1 MRLNKLSTYMI
12 SMVLVLSLSACG
24 YQLRGISQQANLPSS
39 ISVYADEPQLANAVA
54 EALSKAQVKV
64 TLAKQVVNMSDD
76 IAQIADVRFID
87 TQAKA
92 TELLYDSNGEP
103 TLWRYSINTTMLLGK
118 SDDTKAY
125 NLQEYSQ
132 VELSTD
138 TSSGSAND
146 LIIST
151 SWENLYTAIGKR
163 ALSIL
168 GRQP

>member
-1 MRLNKLSTYMI
+1 
-12 SMVLVLSLSACG
+12 
-24 YQLRGISQQANLPSS
+24 
-39 ISVYADEPQLANAVA
+39 
-54 EALSKAQVKV
+54 
-64 TLAKQVVNMSDD
+64 
-76 IAQIADVRFID
+76 
-87 TQAKA
+87 
-92 TELLYDSNGEP
+92 
-103 TLWRYSINTTMLLGK
+103 MLLGN

-125 NLQEYSQ
+125 NLQEYTQ

-151 SWENLYTAIGKR
+151 SWENLYTAIGER